1 MAPRRQP
8 RAPPHP
14 DACRT
19 FRTPLLSGSA
29 CAVCGFL
36 SHQHADPNAPGYEAP
51 LPATPL
57 SSFTA
62 TTSHRSAHSRGAHR
76 SHNVEAGE
84 EVTLRSRSPRAGP
97 GPRDVPGRTATLRG
111 HSQPLCGTS
120 KKSSNSSRDTDAL
133 TVSSRADGAGGVT
146 LTIRGG
152 AFGRNGGSGSGGE
165 RDESDGSR
173 RQGSA
178 SSRPKRA
185 ATPLHTHRDQHH
197 STKHSENFAALSLER
212 EAALVRR
219 AGDVAAR
226 RGDLDEAESR
236 YLEAAS
242 LIAAARDTTSRTP
255 RRHRASAGSDPR
267 SARASSPRRSPGDDE
282 SVAGSEEGG
291 GGGDGNS
298 TDGLEVGEYDLELS
312 QQLSRTL
319 LTPRDLHIRDDLLQ
333 ADRSMLV
340 SKCTKKKRTK

>member
-1 MAPRRQP
+1 MAPRRKP

-19 FRTPLLSGSA
+19 FRSPLLSGSA

-51 LPATPL
+51 PPPTPL
-57 SSFTA
+57 TSDTA
-62 TTSHRSAHSRGAHR
+62 TTPHRSAHSRGTHR
-76 SHNVEAGE
+76 SHNAEAE
-84 EVTLRSRSPRAGP
+84 EEMTSRSHSLRAGP

-111 HSQPLCGTS
+111 QSQPLRGAS
-120 KKSSNSSRDTDAL
+120 KTSSNSTRDTDAL
-133 TVSSRADGAGGVT
+133 TVTSRADGAGGVT

-152 AFGRNGGSGSGGE
+152 AFGRSGGSGSS
-165 RDESDGSR
+165 SDGGGDQAGGSGR
-173 RQGSA
+173 HGSA
-178 SSRPKRA
+178 SSRPKRV
-185 ATPLHTHRDQHH
+185 ATPLRTHRDQHH
-197 STKHSENFAALSLER
+197 GAHQSANAAALSLER

-226 RGDLDEAESR
+226 RGDLDEAEAR

-242 LIAAARDTTSRTP
+242 LIAAGRDTPARSRA
-255 RRHRASAGSDPR
+255 H
-267 SARASSPRRSPGDDE
+267 SPRQRHPPADDE
-282 SVAGSEEGG
+282 SVDGSDEGRN
-291 GGGDGNS
+291 GDGS
-298 TDGLEVGEYDLELS
+298 SVEGVEVGEYDLELS

-340 SKCTKKKRTK
+340 RKRSVLERKG